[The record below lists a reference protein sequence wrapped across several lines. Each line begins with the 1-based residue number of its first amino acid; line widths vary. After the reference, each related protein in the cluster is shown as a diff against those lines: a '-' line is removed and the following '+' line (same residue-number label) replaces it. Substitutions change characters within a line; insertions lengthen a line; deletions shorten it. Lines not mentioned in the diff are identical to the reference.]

1 MADIKQLITPD
12 GQVYYLKDSNAVQ
25 KTGDTMSGN
34 LETSADIKFTAKSK
48 GLYGIDTDNNSY
60 PLIRDNGTNMW
71 IGATQT
77 AAKHHVGGV
86 YISAG
91 YDKTNQKGYSTIH
104 ISVPNATNT
113 GATNYNV
120 WHSGNLTRL
129 SQLTNDGDGTNNFVT
144 FGDLATDQLY
154 GLVKLNPNESIGVN
168 ANGQLTVGGRL
179 GQYPNGG
186 IFYSTDRQPRNVA
199 ENTFLIT
206 DALGIEMN
214 ANRSFAIASGVG
226 LQVKGK
232 HNAGV
237 TEYHI
242 ANNYNNRIRCAA
254 CQYLSL
260 DEATSKVEMIIPVVS
275 CTIDGQAFTPDSS
288 PDDSTKDI
296 IIVTESSVNPN
307 NALNSG
313 ASIRAFGAMNGYAS
327 AFIGSCV
334 GAGTGGANFILGQGV
349 YSKTG
354 NMNVVLGQYHYNQG
368 NGNTLL
374 GRWHVSMKNRWLL
387 AGTGHDNTNGI
398 AEAGTAVGAFSDL
411 KSDTLFAVGNG
422 TSATARNNAFEVTS
436 NGGIIVPSSTSG
448 STKKFKITV
457 DDTGA
462 VSASEVVA
470 A

>member
-1 MADIKQLITPD
+1 
-12 GQVYYLKDSNAVQ
+12 
-25 KTGDTMSGN
+25 MSEFLDLSG
-34 LETSADIKFTAKSK
+34 LSRFKSK
-48 GLYGIDTDNNSY
+48 LNTWVAGLI
-60 PLIRDNGTNMW
+60 
-71 IGATQT
+71 
-77 AAKHHVGGV
+77 AA
-86 YISAG
+86 IA
-91 YDKTNQKGYSTIH
+91 
-104 ISVPNATNT
+104 
-113 GATNYNV
+113 
-120 WHSGNLTRL
+120 
-129 SQLTNDGDGTNNFVT
+129 
-144 FGDLATDQLY
+144 
-154 GLVKLNPNESIGVN
+154 NPNESVTFN
-168 ANGQLTVGGRL
+168 ANGQLQVGGRL
-179 GQYPNGG
+179 GQFLNGG
-186 IFYSTDRQPRNVA
+186 IFYATDRQPRNVA

-226 LQVKGK
+226 LNVKGK

-260 DEATSKVEMIIPVVS
+260 DEATSKVEMIVPVVS

-368 NGNTLL
+368 NGNSLL

-387 AGTGHDNTNGI
+387 AGTGHDNTNGM
-398 AEAGTAVGAFSDL
+398 AEAGTAVGAFSDIQ
-411 KSDTLFAVGNG
+411 SDTAFAVGNG
-422 TSATARNNAFEVTS
+422 TSAVARSNAFEVKADGRVKASDPTEADDLVTKGYVDS
-436 NGGIIVPSSTSG
+436 VTTYDHTDFTYEQVLDPDTQEVINECVAYSTAAGNANQPTATKVGRVVNLAGAFKNINVRPDNTAFDMGKVPAGCEPLKTQYILSQGSSQY
-448 STKKFKITV
+448 KFMLTIRPDGTLNCSRYS
-457 DDTGA
+457 TGA
-462 VSASEVVA
+462 SAIAVTNGAWLNINATYIA
-470 A
+470 AS